1 MNQISDSNNS
11 IEIPYIYFCMFH
23 GYRFANTLYTTN
35 KIKISDLYYHLE
47 NVKGIDYTK
56 EKMSYNKDQS
66 IERYYKISDRISDL
80 EKQNKLIESYIKFL
94 DGIFKKIEDQ
104 DLKKQIKEEYMKPR
118 FSILNKSAS

>member
-1 MNQISDSNNS
+1 
-11 IEIPYIYFCMFH
+11 
-23 GYRFANTLYTTN
+23 
-35 KIKISDLYYHLE
+35 
-47 NVKGIDYTK
+47 
-56 EKMSYNKDQS
+56 MSYNKDQS

-118 FSILNKSAS
+118 SSILNKSAS